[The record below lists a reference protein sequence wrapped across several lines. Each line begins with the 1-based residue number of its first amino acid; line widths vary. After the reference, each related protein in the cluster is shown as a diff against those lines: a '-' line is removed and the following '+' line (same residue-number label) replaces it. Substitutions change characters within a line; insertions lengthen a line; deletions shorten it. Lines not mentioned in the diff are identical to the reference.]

1 MFLARRL
8 SRRGATGEENGHQP
22 RADVAK
28 GIAGASAGSR
38 KRRWPRPSAGNAKRH
53 GKRPKRLRRNT
64 DFSLDEITGVESRNR
79 PARKIKYR
87 NPDNPAQ
94 TWSGRGRK
102 PAWVHEALARGLD
115 ITDLE
120 A

>member
-1 MFLARRL
+1 MAINL
-8 SRRGATGEENGHQP
+8 EQM
-22 RADVAK
+22 
-28 GIAGASAGSR
+28 SR
-38 KRRWPRPSAGNAKRH
+38 KELLALQRDLEKALAAAERREREAARKEAEAAAAKY
-53 GKRPKRLRRNT
+53 G
-64 DFSLDEITGVESRNR
+64 FSLDEITGGGKPKSSG
-79 PARKIKYR
+79 AKIKYR